1 MNYTQA
7 LSRVVMGTRVEDLP
21 PDVCEAAKKSLLDW
35 IGVSLGA
42 VNDPGVR
49 ILIDIANEMSGK
61 RQSSVLGYGFKTTLL
76 NAALVNGAMSHA
88 LDYDDAHSGVRTH
101 PSAPMIPALLSAGEH
116 LKVSGGDLIAALVA
130 GFEVTVRIGYAL
142 GKDYYERGWHA
153 TSILGRFG
161 AAAGAARLLGLD
173 VEQTAVALG
182 LAATQ
187 AGGLRDAF
195 GTMSKP
201 FHAGKAA
208 MDGLLSALLAQKGF
222 SGPGDVLNPESG
234 FARVFTETYDP
245 RRILAE
251 PEGGYLIL
259 GTNFKPYAAC
269 LLTHPAIDGL
279 IALRKDH
286 GLEPGSIR
294 EVDIATAPFN
304 LKVAGNRAPK
314 DGMEA
319 KFSLAAASALALI
332 HGRATESVFS
342 DTTVNEPRTRVL
354 IDKILTTP
362 VDGFAETEAEV
373 KVTLYDGRSYGI
385 HVTTPKGDPG
395 NPMSFDEVADKTRDL
410 TRGALSPRDTEKI
423 VETVRGLEG
432 LVDTARLVRLC
443 CAGRGRLKTSQ
454 VASG

>member
-7 LSRVVMGTRVEDLP
+7 LSRVVAGLRAEDLR

-49 ILIDIANEMSGK
+49 ILIDIVNEMGGK
-61 RQSSVLGYGFKTTLL
+61 KQSSILGYGLKTTLL

-116 LKVSGGDLIAALVA
+116 RKVPGKDLIAALVA

-153 TSILGRFG
+153 TPILGRFG

-187 AGGLRDAF
+187 ASGLRDAF

-222 SGPGDVLNPESG
+222 SGPGDVLGPESG
-234 FARVFTETYDP
+234 FARVFTDAYDP

-251 PEGGYLIL
+251 PEGGHLIL

-269 LLTHPAIDGL
+269 LLTHPAIDGMITL
-279 IALRKDH
+279 QRDH
-286 GLEPGSIR
+286 DLEPGSIS
-294 EVDIATAPFN
+294 EIDISVAPFN
-304 LKVAGNRAPK
+304 LEVTGNRTPK
-314 DGMEA
+314 DGREA
-319 KFSLAAASALALI
+319 KFSMAAATALALI

-342 DTTVNEPRTRVL
+342 DKVVDEPRTRAL

-373 KVTLYDGRSYGI
+373 KVKLYDGRSYGM

-395 NPMSFDEVADKTRDL
+395 NPMSFDEIADKTRDL
-410 TRGALSPRDTEKI
+410 IKRTLSSGDAEKI

-432 LVDTARLVRLC
+432 LADTARLVRLC
-443 CAGRGRLKTSQ
+443 CAGRGRLKTPQ
-454 VASG
+454 VVER